1 MQDDPPYYS
10 PSGFVYVGEH
20 ALELGA
26 VWDGVEA
33 AERAGVTLD
42 QIGLALTHNWT
53 AAAVALARR
62 NVATLRALIR
72 EAGS

>member
-26 VWDGVEA
+26 IWDGVEA
-33 AERAGVTLD
+33 AERAGVALD
-42 QIGLALTHNWT
+42 QIGLAHAQLDGSRCRAG
-53 AAAVALARR
+53 AAQRRHPAR
-62 NVATLRALIR
+62 ADP
-72 EAGS
+72 

>member
-1 MQDDPPYYS
+1 MS
-10 PSGFVYVGEH
+10 
-20 ALELGA
+20 
-26 VWDGVEA
+26 DGHS
-33 AERAGVTLD
+33 LM
-42 QIGLALTHNWT
+42 